1 MYATHGETP
10 PAEKRTSHDR
20 AGASGQTARAVA
32 RYRFTLAISIAL
44 NMLVAVVILFWPST
58 FADILNQP
66 PPSPTTWPSHWG
78 AQLIAI
84 NLLYLPGYWQ
94 PLTHRWPNY
103 LGIAIRLS
111 FAVFFFTQGDGFFW
125 MGVYD
130 GLFGILLGLT
140 YWSVLRADG
149 KNNP

>member
-10 PAEKRTSHDR
+10 PSDKRAGHGL
-20 AGASGQTARAVA
+20 AGASEQTSRAIA
-32 RYRFTLAISIAL
+32 RYRLALAVSIGL
-44 NMLVAVVILFWPST
+44 NMLVAVIILFWPST
-58 FADILNQP
+58 FAAILNQP

-140 YWSVLRADG
+140 YWSVLRAGDRSAT
-149 KNNP
+149 

>member
-58 FADILNQP
+58 FANILNQP

-111 FAVFFFTQGDGFFW
+111 FSVFFFTQGDGFIW

-130 GLFGILLGLT
+130 GLFEILLGLT